1 MPLRSPLHRSE
12 AWKPPASGF
21 RRERSASSTARGYG
35 TDWQRLRLQVLG
47 DEPLCRTCQAA
58 GRVTEATEVHHA
70 RGFRGIDDPLRL
82 DRRWLVP
89 ICVPCH
95 RRESQRDA
103 VDARR

>member
-1 MPLRSPLHRSE
+1 MVVRSPLHRSS
-12 AWKPPASGF
+12 AWQPPASGF
-21 RRERSASSTARGYG
+21 RRLNRTSSSARGYG
-35 TDWQRLRLQVLG
+35 TDWQRLRLQVLA

-58 GRVTEATEVHHA
+58 GRVTEAREVHHA
-70 RGFRGIDDPLRL
+70 RGFSGIHDPLRL